1 MPGAEII
8 FLVLMATLVISLLS
22 IVRRERRARA
32 AERPWLVKL
41 GLARVLG
48 AVTWLSAGA
57 AITAL
62 ANRG

>member
-8 FLVLMATLVISLLS
+8 FLVLIATMVVSLLS
-22 IVRRERRARA
+22 ILRRERQGRA
-32 AERPWLVKL
+32 AERPLFVKL
-41 GLARVLG
+41 GLALVLG
-48 AVTWLSAGA
+48 AATLLAAGA